1 MPAYGKVKVDTITYD
16 LSGTATDISVSTIAT
31 DTDLALKAD
40 LSGATFTGQINGTS
54 LVLNNDLTVNGTLTY
69 LNSTDLE
76 ITDKNIIIG
85 KVSTPSDATAD
96 LGGIT
101 LKGATDKEIKW
112 VNATDAWTFSENI
125 ELASGKTFI
134 GDGSTITALNAS
146 NISSGTVADARISA
160 LTASK
165 LTGALP
171 AISGANLTNLPPGG
185 NTFTAVANGS
195 IANNKAVKI
204 DTDGKVSQIAQTTAV
219 DTSPNITSTTNG
231 IYITGYNESPYQ
243 VKCTYVGN
251 DKLLVTW
258 SKDNWPSSN
267 KVGLKGVIGSYDTSG
282 YFNNYGSEFE
292 IDDNVG
298 FTHSYDVAWD
308 ETNDTIIVAYEDHDD
323 TRKGRAKFLKRSGN
337 TLSFISSGTNPV
349 LWRSST
355 NTAAIKIA
363 WDNNIQRLILT
374 YKSSSGQGHSM
385 IANKNSSD
393 DSYTFTQA
401 GEITDGQVVDDVYT
415 AMTPLTSGKVIF
427 FWSQNSNAR
436 LYYNI
441 GVVNTSNNLIAWGTP
456 VSEANQS
463 ARLDVAYNS
472 AKGIVGLVGTYNSNK
487 PWAFLGAFNDSNNTM
502 SGMTGDQMT
511 SYTSEMMAVTYCP
524 DSETLNYYY
533 GYGSSPNQLRHR
545 MFIHP
550 TAGNQSSYTRTQDL
564 DLSGSVDV
572 EKLENITAIPGKGL
586 IVGAGNWTQLSNR
599 TSSAFVNTTIQQSS
613 LTAASQFVGFAD
625 QAYTNGQTATI
636 KTYGNSVDTLSGL
649 TAGTEYYLQQDGTVG
664 TSTGFSTFAA
674 YTPLAGTALSATK
687 LLIRDPYARA

>member
-1 MPAYGKVKVDTITYD
+1 MSLTKISTGGVKDDAASQAKIADEAIDEARLQVSNAGTNGQF
-16 LSGTATDISVSTIAT
+16 LSKSANTGGLTWATPPDNNTVYTHPNHSGEVTSTG
-31 DTDLALKAD
+31 D
-40 LSGATFTGQINGTS
+40 GATVIA
-54 LVLNNDLTVNGTLTY
+54 D
-69 LNSTDLE
+69 
-76 ITDKNIIIG
+76 NIVDEANL
-85 KVSTPSDATAD
+85 KVSNTPTNGQFLSAQSGNTGGLTWAD
-96 LGGIT
+96 
-101 LKGATDKEIKW
+101 
-112 VNATDAWTFSENI
+112 V
-125 ELASGKTFI
+125 
-134 GDGSTITALNAS
+134 TIP
-146 NISSGTVADARISA
+146 
-160 LTASK
+160 
-165 LTGALP
+165 P
-171 AISGANLTNLPPGG
+171 AG

-204 DTDGKVSQIAQTTAV
+204 DTDGKVSQIAETTAV

-231 IYITGYNESPYQ
+231 VYITGYNESAYQ
-243 VKCTYVGN
+243 IKCTYVGN

-267 KVGLKGVIGSYDTSG
+267 KSGLKGVIGSYNTSG
-282 YFNNYGSEFE
+282 RFDSYGSEFE

-308 ETNDTIIVAYEDHDD
+308 ETNDTIIVAYEDHDNS
-323 TRKGRAKFLKRSGN
+323 RKGRAKFLKRSGN
-337 TLSFISSGTNPV
+337 TLSFISSGNNPV
-349 LWRSST
+349 LWRNST
-355 NTAAIKIA
+355 STAAIKIA

-401 GEITDGQVVDDVYT
+401 GEITNGGVVDDVYT

-427 FWSQNSNAR
+427 FWSQSNTSR

-441 GVVNTSNNLIAWGTP
+441 GVVNTSNNTIAWGTP
-456 VSEANQS
+456 VNEANSS

-487 PWAFLGAFNDSNNTM
+487 AWAFLGAFNDSNNTM
-502 SGMTGDQMT
+502 SSMTGDQM
-511 SYTSEMMAVTYCP
+511 SSQTSEMMAVAYCP
-524 DSETLNYYY
+524 DSETLNYFY
-533 GYGSSPNQLRHR
+533 GHGAGGEPDQLNHR

-550 TAGNQSSYTRTQDL
+550 TAGNQASYTKTSNL

-586 IVGAGNWTQLSNR
+586 IAGAGRWTQLSNR
-599 TSSAFVNTTIQQSS
+599 TSSAFVNTTTQQSN
-613 LTAASQFVGFAD
+613 LTAANQFVGFAD

-636 KTYGNSVDTLSGL
+636 LTYGNSVNTLSGM
-649 TAGTEYYLQQDGTVG
+649 TAGTQYYLQGDGTVG
-664 TSTGFSTFAA
+664 TSTGFPTFAA